1 MTETATQR
9 TSAESSELRPVTTL
23 RGVGESL
30 AGKLAKLGITTVQD
44 LLFLL
49 PLRYEDRTRVVP
61 IGSLRIG
68 ERAVIEGEVLLSQV
82 AFRGRRQLLC
92 RIGDGSGSVTLR
104 FFHFSGSQQQ
114 GLARGTRLRCFGE
127 IRRGHDGP
135 EIVHPEYRRV
145 GGEGGATE
153 DTLTPIYPLTEGV
166 QQGRLR
172 QLTGIALHEPSH
184 RTVRD
189 WIPPAVLDPLKLPP
203 LRAALDFVHRPPPDA
218 DTDLLATGRHPMQRR
233 LAFEELLAH
242 QLTRFPQICMRADDI
257 AHAAALSERVSRL
270 IAAEVDAIG
279 TEP

>member
-1 MTETATQR
+1 MTEAATQR

-61 IGSLRIG
+61 IGSLQIG
-68 ERAVIEGEVLLSQV
+68 ERAVIEGEVLLCEV

-92 RIGDGSGSVTLR
+92 RLGDGSGSLTLR

-127 IRRGHDGP
+127 IRRGAGGA

-145 GGEGGATE
+145 DGEAGATE
-153 DTLTPIYPLTEGV
+153 ETLTPIYPLTEGV

-172 QLTGIALHEPSH
+172 QLTGLALRELSQ
-184 RTVRD
+184 RALRD
-189 WIPPAVLDPLKLPP
+189 WIPPAVLQPLNLPP

-218 DTDLLATGRHPMQRR
+218 DTELLATGRHPMQRR

-242 QLTRFPQICMRADDI
+242 QLS
-257 AHAAALSERVSRL
+257 LRL
-270 IAAEVDAIG
+270 LRREIQRDPG
-279 TEP
+279 